1 MAQVG
6 KMAGKKVVVTGSGT
20 GIGRGIALEMARQG
34 AAVVLHYSR
43 SSEGALSAVE
53 EITKAGGK
61 AVAFSADF
69 REIEPLKELA
79 NKALDFL
86 GGCDVLVNNAGIT
99 HNTSFEALEPKHF
112 DTLINVNLRAQFF
125 LTQALLPALVEA
137 APSYVINLTSVHAF
151 AGMTEHAVYAATKG
165 AIVALTRVLSL
176 ELIQK
181 GVRVNAIAPG
191 WIKVENQEAVV
202 GDDFDWDNESKVV
215 PTGFCGDPKDIAEL
229 TMFLASEESRYIV
242 GQTLVADGGQLSIMP
257 LTGDFRESRSV
268 QYGKWYV

>member
-1 MAQVG
+1 MAPVG

-20 GIGRGIALEMARQG
+20 GIGQGIALEMARQG
-34 AAVVLHYSR
+34 ADVVLHYSR

-151 AGMTEHAVYAATKG
+151 AGMTEHTVYAATKG

>member
-1 MAQVG
+1 MSPGG

-20 GIGRGIALEMARQG
+20 GIGRGIALGMARQG
-34 AAVVLHYSR
+34 AEVVLHYSR
-43 SSEGALSAVE
+43 SAEGATSAVD

-61 AVAFSADF
+61 AIAYPADF
-69 REIEPLKELA
+69 REIGPVKELA
-79 NKALDFL
+79 SQALDFL

-99 HNTSFEALEPKHF
+99 NNTPFEELEPKHF

-151 AGMTEHAVYAATKG
+151 SAQTEHTVYAATKG
-165 AIVALTRVLSL
+165 AIVAFTRVLSL

-191 WIKVENQEAVV
+191 WIRVENQEAVF
-202 GDDFDWDNESKVV
+202 GEDFNWEEETQKI
-215 PTGFCGDPKDIAEL
+215 PAGFCGNPQDIAEL
-229 TMFLASEESRYIV
+229 AMFLASEESRYIL
-242 GQTLVADGGQLSIMP
+242 GQTIVADGGQLSIMP
-257 LTGDFRESRSV
+257 VSGDFRQRRPITFG
-268 QYGKWYV
+268 QGYV